1 MASNQSTMVKDAY
14 SNGRGFAQAGNWC
27 VDMYDREPYGDDRNQ
42 RCLGIFHYG
51 VELARIFVCPTTWG
65 NTEIIGGYWV
75 DGRPLGDV
83 SMSDKLGV
91 TRIFAGA
98 GAKIGYKDLVS
109 VTPHWLNV

>member
-27 VDMYDREPYGDDRNQ
+27 VDMYDMEPYGNDNNQ

-51 VELARIFVCPTTWG
+51 VEPTTWG
-65 NTEIIGGYWV
+65 NIEVIGGYWV
-75 DGRPLGDV
+75 DGRPLGRV
-83 SMSDKLGV
+83 SMSDKCGV
-91 TRIFAGA
+91 TKIFAGA